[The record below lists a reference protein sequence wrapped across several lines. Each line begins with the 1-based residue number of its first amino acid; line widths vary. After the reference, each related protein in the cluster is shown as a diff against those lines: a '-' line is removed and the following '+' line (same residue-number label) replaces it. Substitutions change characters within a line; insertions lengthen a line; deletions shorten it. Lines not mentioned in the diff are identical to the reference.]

1 MTTPNICDSMADPY
15 NRERAAV
22 KTLLAIRKIAALIGG
37 NNLRIYELDRD
48 YELESLLIDRSRVAN
63 FSIGWIANR
72 LATAEERIEELEDR
86 PMFLKRQAS

>member
-1 MTTPNICDSMADPY
+1 MTHTDRTNQIITEA
-15 NRERAAV
+15 RH
-22 KTLLAIRKIAALIGG
+22 AALVSGQ
-37 NNLRIYELDRD
+37 N
-48 YELESLLIDRSRVAN
+48 SSSRVAN